1 MTTGGKRPGAGRP
14 PSPAS
19 LLKIPISLKLPRWL
33 IEWMATREESRAVLI
48 EAAIRE
54 VYKIKPPKAAP

>member
-1 MTTGGKRPGAGRP
+1 MSAGGKRPGAGRP

-33 IEWMATREESRAVLI
+33 IEWMDGREESRAILI
-48 EAAIRE
+48 EAALRE
-54 VYKIKPPKAAP
+54 AHKITPPENPP

>member
-1 MTTGGKRPGAGRP
+1 MKAGGKRPGAGRP
-14 PSPAS
+14 LSPAP

-48 EAAIRE
+48 EKSLRHLH
-54 VYKIKPPKAAP
+54 KIKPPKDAP